1 MENQKK
7 QRMERKRDGRALETG
22 RAGQARGAEK
32 DRALRATKTVKAQ
45 VRPQTAWHLR
55 EMAKTEGLT
64 IGQVIDR
71 MMIAARKALPR
82 PEIKDV
88 GEGR

>member
-1 MENQKK
+1 M
-7 QRMERKRDGRALETG
+7 
-22 RAGQARGAEK
+22 
-32 DRALRATKTVKAQ
+32 
-45 VRPQTAWHLR
+45 RPQTAWHLQ
-55 EMAKTEGLT
+55 EMARAEGLT
-64 IGQVIDR
+64 VGQVIDR

>member
-1 MENQKK
+1 M
-7 QRMERKRDGRALETG
+7 
-22 RAGQARGAEK
+22 
-32 DRALRATKTVKAQ
+32 RATKVVKAQ

-55 EMAKTEGLT
+55 EMARAEGLT
-64 IGQVIDR
+64 VGQVIDR

-88 GEGR
+88 GVGR